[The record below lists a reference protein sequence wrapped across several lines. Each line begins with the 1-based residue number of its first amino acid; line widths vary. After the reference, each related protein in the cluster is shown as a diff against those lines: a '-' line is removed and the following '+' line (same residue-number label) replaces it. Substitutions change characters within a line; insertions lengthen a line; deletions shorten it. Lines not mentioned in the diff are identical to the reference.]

1 MRAPSFEKL
10 CDMIIIAMNHVSQD
24 IVTKSFIQ
32 TGQTKDS
39 RPDEITFM
47 KEGRGLHHVLPEL
60 KKIWDQDQLESD
72 ELIFDLVTWK
82 KKTAMP

>member
-1 MRAPSFEKL
+1 
-10 CDMIIIAMNHVSQD
+10 MIIIAMNHVSQE

-39 RPDEITFM
+39 RPDKITFV

-72 ELIFDLVTWK
+72 ELIFDLNDVEEENNDELVLN
-82 KKTAMP
+82 AE